1 MERKHVENG
10 QQQTCLAIRNGLLS
24 FFLLHTKALSA
35 NNQYVPLY
43 QDVCSIAAG
52 RTFHYSRTYIP
63 LRQDVLTW
71 QSENVSPA
79 EEKL

>member
-1 MERKHVENG
+1 MKRKYVENG

-35 NNQYVPLY
+35 NNQYVPL
-43 QDVCSIAAG
+43 
-52 RTFHYSRTYIP
+52 
-63 LRQDVLTW
+63 RQDELTW
-71 QSENVSPA
+71 QSENVSLA